1 MNKFSKVIVTAVQEG
16 CSDVHIT
23 GGHPV
28 VYRKNGQIHF
38 DSSGRWTH
46 GEIDGIVKKIL
57 TVRQLQTLRNR
68 WSVDMAMTIRNIR
81 IRVNVFNTT
90 RGLSIAIRLLP
101 GTVPTLE
108 KLNLHPSLKQIAEL
122 RAGLVLICGATGS
135 GKSTTIAALVDEINR
150 NRAAHIVT
158 LEDPVEYR
166 YVSRKSFIEQRELGA
181 HMPSFEQGL
190 VDVLRE
196 DPDVVV
202 VGELRDPEVM
212 RLTLNAAES
221 GHLVIATLHA
231 THSED
236 ALYRLCNSFPL
247 EAQEEIRHQVA
258 STLQWLV
265 VQHLVIKDDI
275 GFRVPVLS
283 ILRVLVPLLL
293 ALVDA
298 LHEIVVGLGVEVLEG
313 EVLQLHPDPVDPE
326 TVGQGGIELE
336 GLQGDGAAPRL
347 GLELEGA
354 HVVHPV
360 GQLHQDDPDVGRHGE
375 DHLAEVLGLPL
386 LPAREG
392 DLGELRQPVDENGHV
407 LAEPLLDLLE
417 RREGVLDGVVQD
429 ARDDRRRVE
438 LHVGQDVGHLH
449 GVREVGLAG
458 KAHLSGMDRGRED
471 VGLLDELQVRLRGIF
486 ADLIEDVRY
495 SDHSVPSAHP

>member
-28 VYRKNGQIHF
+28 VYRKNGQIQF
-38 DSSGRWTH
+38 DNSGRWTH
-46 GEIDGIVKKIL
+46 GEIDGLVKKIL
-57 TVRQLQTLRNR
+57 TARQLQTLRNR
-68 WSVDMAMTIRNIR
+68 WSVDMAMTIRHIR

-90 RGLSIAIRLLP
+90 RGLSIAVRLLP
-101 GTVPTLE
+101 GTVPTTE
-108 KLNLHPSLKQIAEL
+108 KLNLHSSLKQVAEL
-122 RAGLVLICGATGS
+122 RSGLVLICGATGS

-196 DPDVVV
+196 DPDVIV
-202 VGELRDPEVM
+202 VGELREPEVM

-231 THSED
+231 THAED
-236 ALYRLCNSFPL
+236 ALYRLCNSFPV

-265 VQHLVIKDDI
+265 VQQLVLKEDA

-283 ILRVLVPLLL
+283 ILKGSQSVKGILRENKLPQIESAIQMGKNDGMFTAERYIRDYLSKVSSFVSPQEIFKPSAELSEEEVYHSP
-293 ALVDA
+293 LVDGEPA
-298 LHEIVVGLGVEVLEG
+298 GPRPVQSRKPGPARGGSVYGSQANLDFSTGMGYGLQDTRNGVGTE
-313 EVLQLHPDPVDPE
+313 PVRRQSSGSRAGQRQRRESRP
-326 TVGQGGIELE
+326 GCQGGCFRSSL
-336 GLQGDGAAPRL
+336 
-347 GLELEGA
+347 
-354 HVVHPV
+354 
-360 GQLHQDDPDVGRHGE
+360 
-375 DHLAEVLGLPL
+375 
-386 LPAREG
+386 
-392 DLGELRQPVDENGHV
+392 QPVH
-407 LAEPLLDLLE
+407 
-417 RREGVLDGVVQD
+417 R
-429 ARDDRRRVE
+429 
-438 LHVGQDVGHLH
+438 
-449 GVREVGLAG
+449 
-458 KAHLSGMDRGRED
+458 
-471 VGLLDELQVRLRGIF
+471 
-486 ADLIEDVRY
+486 
-495 SDHSVPSAHP
+495 

>member
-28 VYRKNGQIHF
+28 VYRKNGQIQF
-38 DSSGRWTH
+38 DNSGRWTH
-46 GEIDGIVKKIL
+46 GEIDGLVKKIL
-57 TVRQLQTLRNR
+57 TARQLQMLRNR
-68 WSVDMAMTIRNIR
+68 WSVDMAMTIRHIR

-90 RGLSIAIRLLP
+90 RGLSIAVRLLP
-101 GTVPTLE
+101 GTVPTIE
-108 KLNLHPSLKQIAEL
+108 KLNLHSSLKQVAEL
-122 RAGLVLICGATGS
+122 RSGLVLICGATGS

-196 DPDVVV
+196 DPDVIV
-202 VGELRDPEVM
+202 VGELREPEVM

-231 THSED
+231 THAED
-236 ALYRLCNSFPL
+236 ALYRLCNSFPV

-265 VQHLVIKDDI
+265 VQQLVLKEDT

-283 ILRVLVPLLL
+283 ILKGSQSVKGILRENKLPQIESAIQMGKNDGMFTAERYIRDYLSKVSSFVSPQEIFKPSAELSEEEVYHSP
-293 ALVDA
+293 LVD
-298 LHEIVVGLGVEVLEG
+298 G
-313 EVLQLHPDPVDPE
+313 EPAGPRPVQSRKP
-326 TVGQGGIELE
+326 GPARGGSVYGSQANLDFSTGMGY
-336 GLQGDGAAPRL
+336 GLQDTRNGVITEPARRQTQAAEPGKGNGEKAAP
-347 GLELEGA
+347 
-354 HVVHPV
+354 
-360 GQLHQDDPDVGRHGE
+360 D
-375 DHLAEVLGLPL
+375 
-386 LPAREG
+386 AREG
-392 DLGELRQPVDENGHV
+392 AFDHLYSQSIDDAERGGSPLIIDET
-407 LAEPLLDLLE
+407 A
-417 RREGVLDGVVQD
+417 
-429 ARDDRRRVE
+429 
-438 LHVGQDVGHLH
+438 
-449 GVREVGLAG
+449 
-458 KAHLSGMDRGRED
+458 SI
-471 VGLLDELQVRLRGIF
+471 DELIAQISNFGRPK
-486 ADLIEDVRY
+486 A
-495 SDHSVPSAHP
+495 

>member
-81 IRVNVFNTT
+81 IRVNIFNTT

-196 DPDVVV
+196 DPDVIV

-265 VQHLVIKDDI
+265 VQHLVIKEDV

-283 ILRVLVPLLL
+283 ILRGNQSVKGILRENKFPQIESAIQMGKNDGMFTTERYAREYLTKVSAFASPQDIFKPSAESSQEEVYHSPLV
-293 ALVDA
+293 
-298 LHEIVVGLGVEVLEG
+298 EG
-313 EVLQLHPDPVDPE
+313 EAAGPRPTASPRKPDSARGSSAYGSQSYLDFSAGIAGAGQDLRNGVSPE
-326 TVGQGGIELE
+326 ASRRQSQSTSPGGSNGEKAYSALSR
-336 GLQGDGAAPRL
+336 DGAF
-347 GLELEGA
+347 
-354 HVVHPV
+354 
-360 GQLHQDDPDVGRHGE
+360 
-375 DHLAEVLGLPL
+375 DHLYSQSIDDTEKGGSHLII
-386 LPAREG
+386 
-392 DLGELRQPVDENGHV
+392 DET
-407 LAEPLLDLLE
+407 A
-417 RREGVLDGVVQD
+417 
-429 ARDDRRRVE
+429 
-438 LHVGQDVGHLH
+438 
-449 GVREVGLAG
+449 
-458 KAHLSGMDRGRED
+458 SI
-471 VGLLDELQVRLRGIF
+471 DELIAQISNFGRPK
-486 ADLIEDVRY
+486 A
-495 SDHSVPSAHP
+495 

>member
-28 VYRKNGQIHF
+28 VYRKNGQIQF
-38 DSSGRWTH
+38 DNSGRWTH
-46 GEIDGIVKKIL
+46 GEIDGLVKKVL
-57 TVRQLQTLRNR
+57 TARQLQTLRNR
-68 WSVDMAMTIRNIR
+68 WSVDMAMTIRHIR

-101 GTVPTLE
+101 GTVPTTE
-108 KLNLHPSLKQIAEL
+108 KLNLHSSLKQVAEL
-122 RAGLVLICGATGS
+122 RSGLVLICGATGS

-196 DPDVVV
+196 DPDVIV
-202 VGELRDPEVM
+202 VGELREPEVM

-231 THSED
+231 THAED
-236 ALYRLCNSFPL
+236 ALYRLCNSFPV

-265 VQHLVIKDDI
+265 VQQLVIKEDA

-283 ILRVLVPLLL
+283 ILKGNQSVKGILRENKLPQIESAIQMGKNDGMFTAERYIRDYLSKVSTFASPQEIFKPSAESSQEEVYHSPLFDGEPAGPRPAQSRKPEPARGGSVFGAQANLDFSTGMGYGIQDTRNGISAEPVRKQL
-293 ALVDA
+293 AA
-298 LHEIVVGLGVEVLEG
+298 EPGRGNG
-313 EVLQLHPDPVDPE
+313 EK
-326 TVGQGGIELE
+326 
-336 GLQGDGAAPRL
+336 AAPDA
-347 GLELEGA
+347 GEGA
-354 HVVHPV
+354 F
-360 GQLHQDDPDVGRHGE
+360 
-375 DHLAEVLGLPL
+375 DHLYSQSIDDAERGGSPL
-386 LPAREG
+386 II
-392 DLGELRQPVDENGHV
+392 DET
-407 LAEPLLDLLE
+407 A
-417 RREGVLDGVVQD
+417 
-429 ARDDRRRVE
+429 
-438 LHVGQDVGHLH
+438 
-449 GVREVGLAG
+449 
-458 KAHLSGMDRGRED
+458 SI
-471 VGLLDELQVRLRGIF
+471 DELIAQISNFGRPK
-486 ADLIEDVRY
+486 
-495 SDHSVPSAHP
+495 S